1 MLVVACLGL
10 SLPFAACAAGPMQA
24 RAPGERPCMRLLRP
38 VARGQ
43 AFVAADL
50 RGERCPRD
58 VVLQRTHH
66 DRGMGLVRAPIDL
79 ATGEAIA
86 PIASTLLAE
95 VRQGEKLAIVY
106 RDGPIR
112 ISRSGVAARDSKA
125 GTPVRLAFGDGAI
138 VAARS
143 WSASSPVV
151 LMEDTP

>member
-1 MLVVACLGL
+1 
-10 SLPFAACAAGPMQA
+10 
-24 RAPGERPCMRLLRP
+24 MRLLRP

-66 DRGMGLVRAPIDL
+66 DRGMRLVRAPVDL

-86 PIASTLLAE
+86 PIALTLLAE
-95 VRQGEKLAIVY
+95 VRQGERLAVVY
-106 RDGPIR
+106 RDGPIQ
-112 ISRSGVAARDSKA
+112 ISRTGVAARDSKA
-125 GTPVRLAFGDGAI
+125 GAPVQVAVGGGAI
-138 VAARS
+138 VAAPS
-143 WSASSPVV
+143 SSASPSAA